1 MSNAPQDQQSSHSLW
16 QLIKLYS
23 CGFLIGS
30 ADIVPGVSGGTM
42 AFITGIYNDLVAN
55 LNRFIQFGLSV
66 AMFKFDAPS
75 IKSKLPW
82 SFMLSL
88 GLGIISAVLLLST
101 PIHWLLE
108 NKLAYILS
116 FFFGLIIASI
126 LFIVKKI
133 TQPSIRHVIAFVPAA
148 IIGWII
154 VGLPLL
160 QSPPTSPLYLI
171 FCGALAICAMILPGI
186 SGSFILLLLGKY
198 ETIISTIKNLKSG
211 IEPLSQIITLSYF
224 AVGAGLGLTLFIKLL
239 NFLLQRCYDITLAIL
254 VGFMCG
260 SLRKIWPWKIGNS
273 ITGENMLPQELNQSV
288 IICFVLALLGIGI
301 VFLVEYIAAKTT
313 HEQTAS

>member
-1 MSNAPQDQQSSHSLW
+1 MTNKPETSLEQSSIK
-16 QLIKLYS
+16 QIIKLCC

-42 AFITGIYNDLVAN
+42 AFITGIYNDLIAN
-55 LNRFIQFGLSV
+55 LNRFIQFGL
-66 AMFKFDAPS
+66 ALATFKFNSPH

-108 NKLAYILS
+108 NRLAHILA

-126 LFIVKKI
+126 IFIIKKI
-133 TQPSIRHVIAFVPAA
+133 TRPSIYHVIAFIPAA

-160 QSPPTSPLYLI
+160 QSPPTSPFYLV

-198 ETIISTIKNLKSG
+198 DTIISAIKNLKSG
-211 IEPLSQIITLSYF
+211 IDPLSQLCTLSCF
-224 AVGAGLGLTLFIKLL
+224 AIGAGLGLTLFIRFL
-239 NFLLQRCYDITLAIL
+239 NFLLQRYYDITLAIL

-260 SLRKIWPWKIGNS
+260 SLRKIWPWKMNDS
-273 ITGENMLPQELNQSV
+273 ITGNNILPQEFNQDT
-288 IICFVLALLGIGI
+288 IFCIMLALFGIAI
-301 VFLVEYIAAKTT
+301 VFLIEYVAAKSAR
-313 HEQTAS
+313 HQTLS